1 MRTRRVLSLRPDSMY
16 RAAVDNVSLPDWP
29 SQAALFLDVDGTLLE
44 FADKPHLVERPPR
57 FLALLERL
65 AGATP
70 VAFISGRSIVDLD
83 RILAPHHFPLAGI
96 HGAERRNQAGQ
107 QSLVTADPAALAEV
121 RAVIEAFRAKH
132 DGLVLEDKA
141 VGLALHYRLRPDLD
155 EDVHALERQLD
166 EMLPAGYGVMR
177 GKMLIE
183 VYTSSVDKGTAI
195 REFMDEEPFA
205 GATPVFIGDDVTDEA
220 GFAVVNALGGVSIKV
235 DRGDSV
241 AQWRLP
247 DVNTVIGWLE
257 QVLPD

>member
-1 MRTRRVLSLRPDSMY
+1 MY
-16 RAAVDNVSLPDWP
+16 LAAVDKVSLPDWP
-29 SQAALFLDVDGTLLE
+29 TQAALFLDVDGTLLE

-65 AGATP
+65 AGETP

-96 HGAERRNQAGQ
+96 HGAERRNHVGQHSQAA
-107 QSLVTADPAALAEV
+107 ADPAALKEARAIIDAFHAE
-121 RAVIEAFRAKH
+121 H

-141 VGLALHYRLRPDLD
+141 VGLALHYRLRPDL
-155 EDVHALERQLD
+155 EEEVHALEQQLD
-166 EMLPAGYGVMR
+166 EMLPSGYGVMR

-183 VYTSSVDKGTAI
+183 VYTSNVDKGTAI

-220 GFAVVNALGGVSIKV
+220 GFAVINALSGVSIKV
-235 DRGDSV
+235 DRGDTV
-241 AQWRLP
+241 ARWRLS
-247 DVNTVIGWLE
+247 DVNAVIGWLE
-257 QVLPD
+257 QVLPE

>member
-1 MRTRRVLSLRPDSMY
+1 MDK
-16 RAAVDNVSLPDWP
+16 VSLPDWP

-65 AGATP
+65 AGETP

-83 RILAPHHFPLAGI
+83 RILAPHQFPLAGI
-96 HGAERRNQAGQ
+96 HGAERRNHAGQ
-107 QSLVTADPAALAEV
+107 HSLTESDPEALKEP
-121 RAVIEAFRAKH
+121 RAVINEFHSRH

-141 VGLALHYRLRPDLD
+141 VGLALHYRLRPDL
-155 EDVHALERQLD
+155 EGEIHALEQQLD
-166 EMLPAGYGVMR
+166 EMLPPGYGVMR

-195 REFMDEEPFA
+195 REFMDEAPFA

-220 GFAVVNALGGVSIKV
+220 GFVVVNELGGVSVKV
-235 DRGDSV
+235 NHGDTV
-241 AQWRLP
+241 AQWRLG
-247 DVNTVIGWLE
+247 DVNAVIGWLE